1 MDSARHDVSSHD
13 QRAKCHKY
21 GIQMMLDAEC
31 FRTDTANC
39 FIMAAVPNATKPEA
53 NDNDLCRD
61 ATK

>member
-1 MDSARHDVSSHD
+1 
-13 QRAKCHKY
+13 
-21 GIQMMLDAEC
+21 MLDAEC

-39 FIMAAVPNATKPEA
+39 FIMAEVPNATKPEA